1 MIRSLA
7 VSAAVVSLASVS
19 LVACQPSGE
28 ATQTAGKA
36 SLPSGDAM
44 PPTYDWHFL
53 AHGGTGE
60 LDFGDGDWAEGVS
73 VFTLSCRPE
82 TRSVEMSWG
91 YEEEAVLTAA
101 TATGTFQPGASVATD
116 HPVISALRDSGA
128 ISVGLSQ
135 ADMRLVG
142 KDAGKAELAAFF
154 DYCDTGKHPVYSA
167 EAAVAEDGARAAIA
181 AEVAAQAEPAAPTAP
196 VEAPTEDAAP
206 AAETPGT

>member
-7 VSAAVVSLASVS
+7 VSAAVMSMAAVS
-19 LVACQPSGE
+19 LVACQPTGSETDENG
-28 ATQTAGKA
+28 AG
-36 SLPSGDAM
+36 PVVRGDAM

-82 TRSVEMSWG
+82 TKSVEMSWG
-91 YEEEAVLTAA
+91 YEEEAVLTAG
-101 TATGTFQPGASVATD
+101 TATGTFRPNSSAPTD
-116 HPVISALRDSGA
+116 HPVISALKGSGV
-128 ISVGLSQ
+128 INVGLSQ

-142 KDAGKAELAAFF
+142 KEAGRAEIAAFF

-167 EAAVAEDGARAAIA
+167 EAAAAEDEANA
-181 AEVAAQAEPAAPTAP
+181 AEIAAQAETPVVEAPAEP
-196 VEAPTEDAAP
+196 VEAP
-206 AAETPGT
+206 AAEAPPVETPAT